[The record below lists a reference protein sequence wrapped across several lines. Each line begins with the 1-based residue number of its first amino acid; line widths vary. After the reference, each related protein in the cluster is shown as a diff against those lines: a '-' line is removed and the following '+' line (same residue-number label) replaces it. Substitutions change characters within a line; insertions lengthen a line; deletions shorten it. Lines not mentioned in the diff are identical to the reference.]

1 MRIDKANLVYDDEQ
15 HIDNIGWQVK
25 KMVDMLTA
33 RLAEVEKQAN
43 AWQKK
48 YQIRTPQEQAQQQ
61 AAAAASGGGST
72 GVLA

>member
-1 MRIDKANLVYDDEQ
+1 MTAAAHNTLITTTCPFDPAP
-15 HIDNIGWQVK
+15 QVK
-25 KMVDMLTA
+25 QMVDVLTA

>member
-1 MRIDKANLVYDDEQ
+1 MTVASYNTLIATAWSFDPAP
-15 HIDNIGWQVK
+15 QVK

>member
-1 MRIDKANLVYDDEQ
+1 MQRLKI
-15 HIDNIGWQVK
+15 IGVGLFYFVAQVK
-25 KMVDMLTA
+25 KIVDMLTA
-33 RLAEVEKQAN
+33 RLAEIEKIAN

-61 AAAAASGGGST
+61 AASGGGST

>member
-1 MRIDKANLVYDDEQ
+1 MQRLKI
-15 HIDNIGWQVK
+15 IGVGLFYVVAQVK

-33 RLAEVEKQAN
+33 RLAEIEKIAN

-61 AAAAASGGGST
+61 AASVGGST